1 MNTNLKKYTMKRLET
16 TFAGLKLRNPF
27 IVSSCNLT
35 NSAEKNKKWEDA
47 GAGAVVLKS
56 LFEEEIEAE
65 ADWMNEGAHAEE
77 LDYLKT
83 YQRTHRLEEY
93 LNLIKE
99 TKAVCTIPVIASV
112 NCFRLTEWTEFAKQM
127 EQAGADAIELNI
139 MSINADLDYEYGAFE
154 REHIEIA
161 KKIKQTVNIPF
172 IVKLGKNLT
181 NPLPLIHQLYAH
193 GASGV
198 VLFNR
203 MVTPDI
209 HIDKMT
215 YSIGEVLG
223 NKTDLYDSL
232 RWIGLAS
239 HRVPKLSY
247 AASGGVG
254 DGEAMIK
261 TLLAGASAVEV
272 CSVLYKEGAGAI
284 QRMLGV
290 LDAWM
295 EKNNYEQIADFKGLM
310 NAGKTGGGAA
320 FERTQFFKNFGKYE

>member
-1 MNTNLKKYTMKRLET
+1 MKRLET
-16 TFAGLKLRNPF
+16 TFAGLKLKNPF
-27 IVSSCNLT
+27 VVSSCNLT

-65 ADWMNEGAHAEE
+65 ADWMNESAHAEE
-77 LDYLKT
+77 LDYLQA
-83 YQRTHRLEEY
+83 YQRAHRLDEY
-93 LNLIKE
+93 LHLIKE
-99 TKAVCTIPVIASV
+99 TKAVCTIPVIASI
-112 NCFRLTEWTEFAKQM
+112 NCFRLTEWTDFAKQM
-127 EQAGADAIELNI
+127 EQAGADALELNI

-154 REHIEIA
+154 REHIEIV

-209 HIDKMT
+209 NLKTMA
-215 YSIGEVLG
+215 YGRGEVLG
-223 NKTDLYDSL
+223 SSSDLYESL

-239 HRVPKLSY
+239 DRIPKLTY
-247 AASGGVG
+247 AASGGVQN
-254 DGEAMIK
+254 GEAMIK
-261 TLLAGASAVEV
+261 ALLVGASAVEV
-272 CSVLYKEGAGAI
+272 CSVLYKKGTDAI
-284 QRMLGV
+284 AEMLQI
-290 LDAWM
+290 LETWM
-295 EKNNYEQIADFKGLM
+295 EANNYEQISDFKGLM

-320 FERTQFFKNFGKYE
+320 FERTQFFKHYGKYE